1 MSPLLIPRL
10 VEVAVDAPLPHP
22 LTYSLPERL
31 EDRVVVGQRL
41 VVPLGNRRVTGYIV
55 GLDPEAPAGTE
66 IKEAIDLLDPEPLFS
81 PELLALFRFAAR
93 YYFTPLAEVIKTA
106 LPAGINVRTRTML
119 RLTDAGRRECDRW
132 RELAAAHLTPP
143 DAGEALGLLLRL
155 EAEGSVE
162 AARIMR
168 QRPPVPKALIE
179 RLKRGKLVETAQEA
193 PGPRVKQKTEPGV
206 RLVCAADPSILDKMQ
221 KKAKEQA
228 RLYEELVE
236 HGVLASSQLRGRFKD
251 PARLIRGLIKAGLA
265 AAAKLPVERDPFEI
279 DLCPPPAPERL
290 MPGQQEAVT
299 AIAAAIDARRFQP
312 FLIEGVTGSGKTEI
326 YLRAIEHALSVGR
339 GAIVLAPEIALT
351 PQLVSRFK
359 SRFPDERVAV
369 LHSGLGPGE
378 RHDQWWRI
386 RRGEA
391 RIVIGARSAVFAP
404 VSPLGVIVVDE
415 EQEQAYK
422 QDHGFAYNARDL
434 ALKRAQEEKAAAVL
448 GSATPSLESARRG
461 RLNEY
466 ERIVLRERVEGRPL
480 AEVELVDLRLTAE
493 ADNERLRGLALEER
507 VKDRDRIA
515 GERLL
520 SERLSTEIAAALDR
534 RDQTIIFMNRRGVSG
549 YFLCFDC
556 GRRFVCPSCDVSLV
570 HHRARSSAADPN
582 FGPPSPF
589 GYLLCH
595 YCGYHEPAP
604 EVCPDCRG
612 VRVFPFGAGT
622 EQVEEL
628 MRAKFPQARIM
639 RLDSDVL
646 TGRESWYQSLDRI
659 HRREVDIIVGTQ
671 MVAKGHDLP
680 GVTLAGVL
688 LADLALDLPDF
699 RAAERTFQLLT
710 QVAGR
715 AGRGEAPGRVI
726 IQTFRPD
733 HYAIRHALNQ
743 DFDGFYNEEASRRER
758 LHYPPFGRLANLRFA
773 GLDADRVKNAAKQI
787 TGVAK
792 RLTRRKEFAE
802 CRVLGPGPAP
812 LARIRGKW
820 RWMALVQAPA
830 PQVMTDFLRPVL
842 AAVAEAQLGPVDFFL
857 DRDPLG
863 ML

>member
-1 MSPLLIPRL
+1 MPPLLLPRL
-10 VEVAVDAPLPHP
+10 VEVAVDAPLPNP
-22 LTYSLPERL
+22 LTYALPERL
-31 EDRVVVGQRL
+31 EDTVIVGQRL
-41 VVPLGNRRVTGYIV
+41 LVPLGNRRVTGYVV
-55 GLDPEAPAGTE
+55 GLDPEAPAETDL
-66 IKEAIDLLDPEPLFS
+66 KEVIDLLDPLPLFS
-81 PELLALFRFAAR
+81 SELLGLFRFASR
-93 YYFTPLAEVIKTA
+93 YYFVPLAEVIKTA
-106 LPAGINVRTRTML
+106 LPAGINVKTRAVL
-119 RLTDAGRRECDRW
+119 RLSDAGRRECDRW
-132 RELAAAHLTPP
+132 RELEAAHLAPP
-143 DAGEALGLLLRL
+143 DPGEALGLLLRL

-162 AARIMR
+162 VARLLR
-168 QRPPVPKALIE
+168 GKPPTPKNLIE
-179 RLKRGKLVETAQEA
+179 RLKKSKLVVVAQEA
-193 PGPRVKQKTEPGV
+193 PGPRVKVKTEAGV
-206 RLVCAADPSILDKMQ
+206 RLTCAADPEAVERMK

-228 RLYEELVE
+228 RLYAELVE
-236 HGVLASSQLRGRFKD
+236 HGALSSSQLRGRYRD
-251 PARLIRGLIKAGLA
+251 PARLMRGLIKAGIAEA
-265 AAAKLPVERDPFEI
+265 ARLPVERDPFEI
-279 DLCPPPAPERL
+279 DLCPPPAPARL
-290 MPGQQEAVT
+290 MPGQQEAVA
-299 AIAAAIDARRFQP
+299 AIGAAIDARSFQP

-326 YLRAIEHALSVGR
+326 YLRAIEHALAAGR

-359 SRFPDERVAV
+359 SRFPGERVAV

-378 RHDQWWRI
+378 RHDQWWAI

-461 RLNEY
+461 RDGDY
-466 ERIVLRERVEGRPL
+466 GRIVLRERVAGRPL
-480 AEVELVDLRLTAE
+480 AEVEVVDLRETAE
-493 ADNERLRGLALEER
+493 VDNARLRGLALEER
-507 VKDRDRIA
+507 VKERDRIA

-520 SERLSTEIAAALDR
+520 SERMQAELEATLGRGEQS
-534 RDQTIIFMNRRGVSG
+534 IILMNRRGVSSF
-549 YFLCFDC
+549 FLCFDC
-556 GRRFVCPSCDVSLV
+556 GRRFVCPACDVSLV

-582 FGPPSPF
+582 YGAPSPL

-612 VRVFPFGAGT
+612 VRVFPFGTGT
-622 EQVEEL
+622 EQVEL
-628 MRAKFPQARIM
+628 MLRARFPEARIM

-715 AGRGEAPGRVI
+715 AGRGDAPGRVI
-726 IQTFRPD
+726 IQTFRPE
-733 HYAIRHALNQ
+733 HYAIRHAVAQ
-743 DFDGFYNEEASRRER
+743 DFDGFYNEEAGRRER
-758 LHYPPFGRLANLRFA
+758 LHYPPFGRLVNLRFA
-773 GLDADRVKNAAKQI
+773 GLDGNLTRDAAKKI
-787 TGVAK
+787 ASVAR
-792 RLTRRKEFAE
+792 RLTRRTEFKEV
-802 CRVLGPGPAP
+802 RVLGPAPAP
-812 LARIRGKW
+812 IGRIRGKW
-820 RWMALVQAPA
+820 RWMTLVQAPT
-830 PQVMTDFLRPVL
+830 PQVMTDFLRPL
-842 AAVAEAQLGPVDFFL
+842 LNAVNEAQLGRVDFFL
-857 DRDPLG
+857 DRDPLS